1 MATHMLVVSGFSPPQ
16 INTTPPRE
24 ITTDVTKNGHD
35 SWGPVQVF
43 KRFLSCQ
50 KPLIR
55 VLATIVSFSNR
66 TPYKKI
72 RSHEFKTQLCLL
84 LTVGFLRKLT

>member
-1 MATHMLVVSGFSPPQ
+1 MATHMLVSGFSPPQ

-55 VLATIVSFSNR
+55 VLATIISFSKGHPTR
-66 TPYKKI
+66 
-72 RSHEFKTQLCLL
+72 RSGAMSLKPSSASY
-84 LTVGFLRKLT
+84 